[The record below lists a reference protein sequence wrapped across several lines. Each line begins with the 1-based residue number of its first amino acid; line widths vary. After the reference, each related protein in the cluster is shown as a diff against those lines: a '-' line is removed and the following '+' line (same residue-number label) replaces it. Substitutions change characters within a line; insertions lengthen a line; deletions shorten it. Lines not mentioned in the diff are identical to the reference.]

1 MIQGGDITAGD
12 GTGGNVFAF
21 FPFPFT
27 KPKPKIKPVYEPSPL
42 KSRAKEHSC
51 KDDSTSLRSMEFGGL
66 ISSSISTGM
75 REASS
80 F

>member
-42 KSRAKEHSC
+42 KYRAKEHTC

-66 ISSSISTGM
+66 I
-75 REASS
+75 
-80 F
+80 